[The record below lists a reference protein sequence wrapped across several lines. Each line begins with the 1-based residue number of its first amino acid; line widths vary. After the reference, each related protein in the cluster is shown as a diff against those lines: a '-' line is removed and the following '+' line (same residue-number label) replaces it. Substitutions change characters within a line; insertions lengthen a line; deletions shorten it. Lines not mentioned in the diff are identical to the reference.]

1 MMHGAE
7 HLLEI
12 FYLLLAAQVMAFI
25 FKRLNQPVVIGEV
38 LAGVLVGPAL
48 LGLVHE
54 GEILEFLAEL
64 GAVFLLF
71 MVGLETRLKD
81 ILAVGKEAFLVAVL
95 GWPCP
100 S

>member
-1 MMHGAE
+1 MHGAE

-54 GEILEFLAEL
+54 GRSWSFWRSSGPSSSSSWWAWRP
-64 GAVFLLF
+64 
-71 MVGLETRLKD
+71 GLRTSWRW
-81 ILAVGKEAFLVAVL
+81 GRRPFWWPFW